1 MASPFL
7 GPPALESPSATQN
20 PKFPTPKNDVDFH
33 VFNKVLATFW
43 KVKSAGTAKIFVDS
57 ETSEKSH

>member
-20 PKFPTPKNDVDFH
+20 PKFSTPKNDVDFH
-33 VFNKVLATFW
+33 VLSKVLATFW